1 MIELIGKY
9 CLLNSDLWRAREARG
24 VTGANIDDVID
35 GRVTVTITKL
45 TGGGMF
51 TEILQVDSGELSN
64 PSEICFFSR

>member
-1 MIELIGKY
+1 MLIYWGWEGEL
-9 CLLNSDLWRAREARG
+9 R

-51 TEILQVDSGELSN
+51 TEILQVDSRELSN